1 MKSSISSII
10 QIGLDNLQSS
20 ARITINHGTGRN
32 LIMEINHKV
41 VLVTG
46 GGTGIGR
53 ATSLALAK
61 RGATVI
67 VNYSRSQSDA
77 EETVRWI
84 NNEGGRAVAMQ
95 ADVSQDKEVRIMV
108 ETIVQQFGT
117 VDLLV
122 NNASITRHIPMDDLE
137 AATGEVWDELFD
149 VNVKGMFYCARATA
163 PYMKKNKQGAIVN
176 IGSIAGQ
183 TGLGSSLPYAVSKA
197 AVHGL
202 TKSLA
207 RALAPDIRVNCVVPG
222 AVATRWWAG
231 REEQMNRLA
240 PNLLLQRI
248 STPEDIASMVCAA
261 LEQEAMTG
269 QIITVDSGQTL

>member
-1 MKSSISSII
+1 MWM
-10 QIGLDNLQSS
+10 NLK
-20 ARITINHGTGRN
+20 N
-32 LIMEINHKV
+32 KV
-41 VLVTG
+41 ALVTG

-53 ATSLALAK
+53 ATSFALAK
-61 RGATVI
+61 RGVTVA
-67 VNYSRSQSDA
+67 VNYSRSKADA
-77 EETVRWI
+77 NETVEMI
-84 NNEGGRAVAMQ
+84 LNDGGRAFAIQ
-95 ADVSQDKEVRIMV
+95 ADVSQDIEVRNMV
-108 ETIVQQFGT
+108 DNIVQQYGT

-122 NNASITRHIPMDDLE
+122 NNASITRHIPLDDLE
-137 AATGEVWDELFD
+137 AATEEVWDELFD
-149 VNVKGMFYCARATA
+149 VNVKGMFFCARAVA
-163 PYMKKNKQGAIVN
+163 PFMKQNKQGAIVN
-176 IGSIAGQ
+176 VGSIAGQ

-231 REEQMNRLA
+231 KEAQMKKLA

-248 STPEDIASMVCAA
+248 STPEDIAQLICAA

-269 QIITVDSGQTL
+269 QMITVDSGQTL

>member
-1 MKSSISSII
+1 
-10 QIGLDNLQSS
+10 
-20 ARITINHGTGRN
+20 
-32 LIMEINHKV
+32 MEVKNKV

-53 ATSLALAK
+53 ATSLELAK
-61 RGATVI
+61 RGAIVI

-77 EETVRWI
+77 DETVRLI
-84 NNEGGRAVAMQ
+84 NSERGHAVAIQ
-95 ADVSQDKEVRIMV
+95 ADVSKDNEVRTMIQ
-108 ETIVQQFGT
+108 TIIQHFGT
-117 VDLLV
+117 IHLLV
-122 NNASITRHIPMDDLE
+122 NNASITKHIPMDDLE
-137 AATGEVWDELFD
+137 AATEEVWDALFD
-149 VNVKGMFYCARATA
+149 VNVKGMFNCARAVA
-163 PYMKKNKQGAIVN
+163 PFMKKNGNGAIVN
-176 IGSIAGQ
+176 LGSIAGQ

-207 RALAPDIRVNCVVPG
+207 RALAPEIRVNSIVPG

-240 PNLLLQRI
+240 PHLPLQRM
-248 STPEDIASMVCAA
+248 STPEDIAAMICTA

>member
-1 MKSSISSII
+1 
-10 QIGLDNLQSS
+10 
-20 ARITINHGTGRN
+20 
-32 LIMEINHKV
+32 MEISHKV

-67 VNYSRSQSDA
+67 VNYSRSQSEA
-77 EETVRWI
+77 EDTVRRI
-84 NNEGGRAVAMQ
+84 IQEGGRAEAIQ
-95 ADVSQDKEVRIMV
+95 ADVSQDHEVRHMV
-108 ETIVQQFGT
+108 ESIARQFGT
-117 VDLLV
+117 LDLLV

-137 AATGEVWDELFD
+137 AATGEVWDELFA
-149 VNVKGMFYCARATA
+149 VNVKGMFYCARAA
-163 PYMKKNKQGAIVN
+163 SPYMKKNKQGAIVN

-183 TGLGSSLPYAVSKA
+183 TGLGSSLPYAVSKS

-231 REEQMNRLA
+231 MEEQMARLA
-240 PNLLLQRI
+240 PKLLLQRI
-248 STPEDIASMVCAA
+248 SAPEDIASLVCAV

>member
-1 MKSSISSII
+1 
-10 QIGLDNLQSS
+10 
-20 ARITINHGTGRN
+20 
-32 LIMEINHKV
+32 MELKNKV
-41 VLVTG
+41 TLVTG

-53 ATSLALAK
+53 AVSLELSR
-61 RGATVI
+61 RGAI
-67 VNYSRSQSDA
+67 IAVNYSRSEA
-77 EETVRWI
+77 EAQETVQLI
-84 NNEGGRAVAMQ
+84 VHQGGQAIAVQ
-95 ADVSQDKEVRIMV
+95 ADVSKDQEVSHMV
-108 ETIVQQFGT
+108 DTIVLQFGT

-122 NNASITRHIPMDDLE
+122 NNASITSHIPLDDLE
-137 AATGEVWDELFD
+137 AATEEIWDTLYD
-149 VNVKGMFYCARATA
+149 VNVKGMFFCARAVA

-176 IGSIAGQ
+176 LGSIAGQ

-207 RALAPDIRVNCVVPG
+207 RALAPEIRVNCVAPG

-231 REEQMNRLA
+231 REEQMHRLA

-248 STPEDIASMVCAA
+248 ATPEDIANFICSA